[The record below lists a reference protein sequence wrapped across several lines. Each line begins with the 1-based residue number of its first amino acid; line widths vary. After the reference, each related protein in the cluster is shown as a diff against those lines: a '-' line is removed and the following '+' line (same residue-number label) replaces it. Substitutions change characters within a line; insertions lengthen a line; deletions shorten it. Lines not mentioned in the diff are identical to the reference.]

1 MSERAELGP
10 VRGDDAVLGAGVV
23 GGTLRVVWVGPA
35 AVTDLT
41 VTVGRAL
48 EAGGVAEA
56 EASAVGPVAAVVGA
70 VDTFDVGGRTGLV
83 VVGGVVARVVV
94 GAELAVVDGV
104 VVEGIVVPSPP
115 RRR

>member
-10 VRGDDAVLGAGVV
+10 VRGGDAVLGAGVV
-23 GGTLRVVWVGPA
+23 GGTLWVGPA
-35 AVTDLT
+35 AVTDLI